1 MPFLP
6 NDFILALRLQV
17 LLRRQSSTFYNPY
30 LFTGYGHPMP
40 IFAYINYCK
49 VIDLLEEQILNLKK
63 QPGQWHQPKS
73 KNTIISCWIRLYHHR
88 TQTPLFVSAIE
99 KLPCHQHILCCILG
113 NLKTFL
119 NIWGTQILGISY
131 KKPFEILQNSNML
144 QFSMTNAGSSPWLS
158 GRQDF
163 SLSLQCQLSYQL
175 ALIEEHHS
183 PRTALNSESWTLAR
197 QGEES

>member
-1 MPFLP
+1 MPLLP

-131 KKPFEILQNSNML
+131 KNPLRSFRIQTCFNLAWRML
-144 QFSMTNAGSSPWLS
+144 EALLGCQEDRISLDPCNASSHTSLLS
-158 GRQDF
+158 
-163 SLSLQCQLSYQL
+163 
-175 ALIEEHHS
+175 
-183 PRTALNSESWTLAR
+183 
-197 QGEES
+197 